1 MQKKVYDVDIIGG
14 GPAGM
19 FAAFYAGLHDL
30 DTQLIESLPQLGGQ
44 LGALYPEKKIWDVA
58 GAPGITGKELIGH
71 LKEQLKLVDVDYL
84 LNASVTNVKK
94 DTDGLFVVTTARGV
108 SYARSIIIA
117 LGNGAFSPRKLALP
131 GAAEMEGQQVQYFV
145 THKADYAGKTVAVLG
160 GGNSAVDMALMLAP
174 VAKQVY
180 LVHRRPQFRA
190 LPKMV
195 DQLKSSEVEI
205 VTPYLPKAIH
215 KVGQQASLSLKRMRA
230 DGERQ
235 LTVDRVLV
243 DYGFTADHSALD
255 KWDVHFDSERQMI
268 KVDSEMTTSVPG
280 IYAIGDGVTYPGK
293 QPLIATA
300 FGEGPIA
307 INALAKKLYPHKQMA
322 MHSSSM
328 HLEQQWNCR

>member
-30 DTQLIESLPQLGGQ
+30 DTQLIEALPQLGGQ
-44 LGALYPEKKIWDVA
+44 VSALYPEKKIWDVA
-58 GAPGITGKELIGH
+58 GAPGNTGKELINR
-71 LKEQLKLVDVDYL
+71 LDKQLQLVDVDYL
-84 LNASVTNVKK
+84 LNAPVTNVEKGE
-94 DTDGLFVVTTARGV
+94 DNTFVVTTPRGV
-108 SYARSIIIA
+108 SYARTIIIA
-117 LGNGAFSPRKLALP
+117 LGNGAFAPRKLALP

-160 GGNSAVDMALMLAP
+160 GGDSAVDMALMLEP
-174 VAKQVY
+174 IAKQVY
-180 LVHRRPQFRA
+180 LIHRRDTFRA

-195 DQLKSSEVEI
+195 DQLKASSVEL
-205 VTPYLPKAIH
+205 VTPYLPKAIT
-215 KVGQQASLSLKRMRA
+215 KTGQQVSLELKRMRA
-230 DGERQ
+230 DENRQ

-243 DYGFTADHSALD
+243 NYGFTANHSALN
-255 KWDVHFDSERQMI
+255 KWQVHFEKERHQI
-268 KVDSEMTTSVPG
+268 KVDSEMLTSVPG
-280 IYAIGDGVTYPGK
+280 IYAIGDGITYPGK

-307 INALAKKLYPHKQMA
+307 ITALAKKLYPHKQMA

-328 HLEQQWNCR
+328 HLDK